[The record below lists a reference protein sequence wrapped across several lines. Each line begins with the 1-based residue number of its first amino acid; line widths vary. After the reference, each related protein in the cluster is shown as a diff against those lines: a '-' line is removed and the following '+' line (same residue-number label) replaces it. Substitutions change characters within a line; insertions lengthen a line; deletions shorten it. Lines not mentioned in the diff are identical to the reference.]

1 MKNLFISLVAS
12 AMVLILLLL
21 FTSYCEAQSRG
32 QWISTKISED
42 SLSIVSL
49 NFADSNIGYLEAVKY
64 TGDPLYQYCTRISHF
79 RTTDG
84 GMSWMPLNFGKFAIP
99 LNMSGKGREDFYNKY
114 FYELLNVYKIEP
126 VTSTIAYMRAFSG
139 DSLARLVLLKT
150 TNTGAT
156 WTEVNTI
163 GENTLKSFGVFKFF
177 SENVGVA
184 SNLLHTI
191 DGGQHWFV
199 NTWPHYPN
207 IEYNIDGIDYKTA
220 PAAYPIAFLDN
231 THFLAFDTKRGF
243 GTDGKSQPKNGI
255 TTFLSTD
262 AGFIWT
268 ASNWDDS
275 LRPFA
280 SKYDSSND
288 GIGFVESVKNSS
300 TIFLIPASRN
310 ILTIGDVGAG
320 SKWFSDT
327 VLTFYHSS
335 DYGSTWKPNHSFD
348 LQQGQGFEATTPDDL
363 WMTVYPKPIPYY
375 YYHYPW
381 APDWVDMNSQLYKD
395 SVRYWSSPH
404 GIHNRVSQRK
414 ASWIVHST
422 DGGVSWE
429 IDSTSLR
436 DPEVGVYS
444 GLSIVSTDPNH
455 LWVVA
460 QKDAKS
466 YVFRYKAP
474 AVNAVI
480 EDIPP
485 ADYPNFI
492 NIFPNPSNDKVKV
505 ALWRNAGIK
514 QIRIFDIL
522 GREISAPT
530 KQLTQSSFELDVS
543 LVSAGPYILVCD
555 IAGGT
560 NVARTLM
567 VRK

>member
-1 MKNLFISLVAS
+1 MRNISISFVAF
-12 AMVLILLLL
+12 AIVLLMW
-21 FTSYCEAQSRG
+21 TSSCEAQSRG
-32 QWISTKISED
+32 RWVSTKISED
-42 SLSIVSL
+42 SLSIMSL
-49 NFADSNIGYLEAVKY
+49 NFVDSNTGYIKALRYTFPNGNGLAYYY
-64 TGDPLYQYCTRISHF
+64 TGIFHF

-84 GMSWMPLNFGKFAIP
+84 GMTWTPLNFGKYMAPFY
-99 LNMSGKGREDFYNKY
+99 KGGNNPQHFYDDYLFNY
-114 FYELLNVYKIEP
+114 GYEIVP
-126 VTSTIAYMRAFSG
+126 VTSTIAYMKAISS
-139 DSLARLVLLKT
+139 DAPTRLVLLKT
-150 TNTGAT
+150 TNTGST

-163 GENTLKSFGVFKFF
+163 GENTVKSLGAFKFF
-177 SENVGVA
+177 SENIGVA

-191 DGGQHWFV
+191 DGGQHWFA

-207 IEYNIDGIDYKTA
+207 IEYRIDGIDYKTA
-220 PAAYPIAFLDN
+220 PAAYPIVFLDN

-243 GTDGKSQPKNGI
+243 GEDGKSQPKNGI

-275 LRPFA
+275 LLPFA
-280 SKYDSSND
+280 SKYDSTDD
-288 GIGFVESVKNSS
+288 GVGFVEVAKNSS
-300 TIFLIPASRN
+300 SIFLIPALRN
-310 ILTIGDVGAG
+310 LLTIGDVGSR
-320 SKWFSDT
+320 SKWISDT
-327 VLTFYHSS
+327 DLTFYHSS
-335 DYGSTWKPNHSFD
+335 DYASSWKSNHSFD
-348 LQQGQGFEATTPDDL
+348 LQQGQGFEATTPVDL
-363 WMTVYPKPIPYY
+363 WMTVYPKRIPYY
-375 YYHYPW
+375 YFRYPW

-395 SVRYWSSPH
+395 SVRYWATPL
-404 GIHNRVSQRK
+404 GVYNRISQRN

-422 DGGVSWE
+422 DGGKKWD
-429 IDSTSLR
+429 IDSFSLR
-436 DPEVGVYS
+436 DPEIGVYS

-460 QKDAKS
+460 QKDGKS

-474 AVNAVI
+474 EVNAV
-480 EDIPP
+480 EEGRDIPP

-492 NIFPNPSNDKVKV
+492 NIFPNPANDKVKI

-514 QIRIFDIL
+514 QIRIFDVL

-543 LVSAGPYILVCD
+543 LVAAGPYILVCD

-560 NVARTLM
+560 NVARTII